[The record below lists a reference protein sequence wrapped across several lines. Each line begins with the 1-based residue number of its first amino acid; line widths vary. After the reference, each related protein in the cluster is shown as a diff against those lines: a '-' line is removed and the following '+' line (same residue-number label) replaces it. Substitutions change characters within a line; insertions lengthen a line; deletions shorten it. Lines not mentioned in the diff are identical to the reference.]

1 MVENSNRV
9 KILATIGPSCN
20 NKESLQK
27 MLDLGVNAFRVNMS
41 HGTKEQKIDNIR
53 LIRTLKNKWGMSPCI
68 LADLAG
74 PKIRIEKINCNP
86 NLSEMD
92 SLTLTNDHNEKK
104 HNDIIVTSGFQ
115 FTDISE
121 GAKILINDGRTS
133 LIVEDKISPNTLQC
147 SVVIGGLIENRKG
160 VNFPGI
166 SLDIPTISSQDKED
180 LIMSLNEGVDWI
192 ALSFVR
198 SADDH
203 KEIKKIMSKQNIHVP
218 IMAKIEKW
226 EAIQELDSIVDTFDA
241 LMVARGDLGVEIP
254 ETQVPL
260 IQKEIIEISNSK
272 GKPVI
277 IATQFLENMVE
288 NPFPTRA
295 EVSDIAN
302 AIYDG
307 ADGLLVTGETAV
319 GKYPLKVIEVLQN
332 VIKDNEDINLF
343 YNNYL
348 PDEMTKTNEAISHA
362 VSQVAKDLNVSA
374 IVTMTHS
381 GGTARMISRHR
392 PSSPIIALTPFEDI
406 VRQMSILWGVNP
418 ILVGEYKDI
427 DEIPDL
433 CRKVL
438 DEKKLVG
445 DGELFVFTGGVPMNV
460 AGSTNYL
467 SVQKK

>member
-1 MVENSNRV
+1 
-9 KILATIGPSCN
+9 
-20 NKESLQK
+20 

-260 IQKEIIEISNSK
+260 VQKEIIEISNSK

>member
-1 MVENSNRV
+1 MDNNRV
-9 KILATIGPSCN
+9 KILATVGPSCN
-20 NKESLQK
+20 NKKSLQK

-41 HGTKEQKIDNIR
+41 HGTKKQKIDKIK
-53 LIRTLKNKWGMSPCI
+53 LIKTLKDKWGMSPCI

-86 NLSEMD
+86 NLSEKD
-92 SLTLTNDHNEKK
+92 ILTISNDPNLKEN
-104 HNDIIVTSGFQ
+104 NDILVTQGFQ

-133 LIVEDKISPNTLQC
+133 LIVEDKISPNTLKC
-147 SVVIGGLIENRKG
+147 SVVVGGLVEDRKG

-166 SLDIPTISSQDKED
+166 SLDIPTISDQDKDD

-198 SADDH
+198 SAEDY
-203 KEIKKIMSKQNIHVP
+203 KKIKKIMTEQNIHLPV
-218 IMAKIEKW
+218 MAKIEKW
-226 EAIQELDSIVDTFDA
+226 EAIQNLDSIVESFDA

-254 ETQVPL
+254 ETRVPL
-260 IQKEIIEISNSK
+260 LQKEIIETSNSK

-319 GKYPLKVIEVLQN
+319 GKYPLKVIEILQN
-332 VIKDNEDINLF
+332 VIKDNENVNLF
-343 YNNYL
+343 YGNYL
-348 PDEMTKTNEAISHA
+348 PEEVTKTAEGISHA
-362 VSQVAKDLNVSA
+362 VSQVSKNLKISA

-392 PSSPIIALTPFEDI
+392 PKSPIIALTPFKNI
-406 VRQMSILWGVNP
+406 ARQMSILWGVNA
-418 ILVGEYKDI
+418 IIVGKYKDI
-427 DEIPDL
+427 DEIPSL

-438 DEKKLVG
+438 DEKKLIK
-445 DGELFVFTGGVPMNV
+445 DGELFIFTGGVPMNV
-460 AGSTNYL
+460 AGTTNYL
-467 SVQKK
+467 SIQKK

>member
-1 MVENSNRV
+1 MYNNRV
-9 KILATIGPSCN
+9 KILATVGPSCN
-20 NKESLQK
+20 NKKSLQQ
-27 MLDLGVNAFRVNMS
+27 MVDLGVNAFRVNMS
-41 HGTKEQKIDNIR
+41 HGTKKQKIDKIK
-53 LIRTLKNKWGMSPCI
+53 LIKTLKDKWGMSPCI

-86 NLSEMD
+86 NLSEKD
-92 SLTLTNDHNEKK
+92 ILTISNDPSQEK
-104 HNDIIVTSGFQ
+104 NNNIIVTQGFQ
-115 FTDISE
+115 FNDISE

-133 LIVEDKISPNTLQC
+133 LIVEDKLSPNTLKC
-147 SVVIGGLIENRKG
+147 SVVVGGLIEERKG

-166 SLDIPTISSQDKED
+166 SLDIPTISKQDKED
-180 LIMSLNEGVDWI
+180 LVMSLKEGVDWI

-198 SADDH
+198 SAEDYQKIKNIMI
-203 KEIKKIMSKQNIHVP
+203 KENIHLPV
-218 IMAKIEKW
+218 MAKIEKW
-226 EAIQELDSIVDTFDA
+226 EAIKELDNIVETFDA

-254 ETQVPL
+254 ETKVPL
-260 IQKEIIEISNSK
+260 IQKEIIETSNSK

-319 GKYPLKVIEVLQN
+319 GKYPFKVINILQS
-332 VIKDNEDINLF
+332 VIKDNQSLNLF
-343 YNNYL
+343 NENYL
-348 PDEMTKTNEAISHA
+348 PGEVTKTAEGISHA
-362 VSQVAKDLNVSA
+362 VSQVAKDLKVSA

-381 GGTARMISRHR
+381 GSTARMISRHR
-392 PSSPIIALTPFEDI
+392 PISPVIALTPFKNI
-406 VRQMSILWGVNP
+406 ARQMSILWGVNP
-418 ILVGEYKDI
+418 IIVDKYKDI

-438 DEKKLVG
+438 EEKKLVK

-460 AGSTNYL
+460 AGTTNYL
-467 SVQKK
+467 SVQIK

>member
-1 MVENSNRV
+1 MSVNNNRV
-9 KILATIGPSCN
+9 KILATVGPSCN
-20 NKESLQK
+20 NKKTLQR

-41 HGTKEQKIDNIR
+41 HGTKEEKVDKIR
-53 LIRTLKNKWGMSPCI
+53 LIRTLKNKSGMSPCI

-74 PKIRIEKINCNP
+74 PKIRIEKINCNS

-92 SLTLTNDHNEKK
+92 SLSITNDLNEKK

-133 LIVEDKISPNTLQC
+133 LVVKDKISPNTLKC
-147 SVVIGGLIENRKG
+147 SVVVGGLIENRKG

-166 SLDIPTISSQDKED
+166 SLDIPTISNQDKED

-198 SADDH
+198 SANDH
-203 KEIKKIMSKQNIHVP
+203 KEIKKIMSEQNIHIPV
-218 IMAKIEKW
+218 MAKIEKW

-260 IQKEIIEISNSK
+260 VQKEIIETSNSK

-332 VIKDNEDINLF
+332 VIQDNEDINLF

-348 PDEMTKTNEAISHA
+348 PEEVTKTAEAISHA

-392 PSSPIIALTPFEDI
+392 PSSPIIALTPFEHI

-418 ILVGEYKDI
+418 FLVEKYNDI
-427 DEIPDL
+427 DEIPAL
-433 CRKVL
+433 CRKIL
-438 DEKKLVG
+438 NEKKI
-445 DGELFVFTGGVPMNV
+445 N
-460 AGSTNYL
+460 
-467 SVQKK
+467 

>member
-198 SADDH
+198 SANDH

-260 IQKEIIEISNSK
+260 VQKEIIEISNSK